1 MKSFVRLP
9 RNFDRNRIKGLVADL
24 VRVTNMDFV
33 AAVEKAAGG
42 KLYNLVVDTSAT
54 AQFLLKNKCLK
65 EMIST
70 LKYEN

>member
-1 MKSFVRLP
+1 
-9 RNFDRNRIKGLVADL
+9 
-24 VRVTNMDFV
+24 MDFV